1 MNFITKFKSLLTKT
15 LSVSNNATIP
25 EVIGD
30 TTFINDVEVL
40 GGNFSAPNISFN
52 DSVSY
57 LQPSNDVRNWYIKGA
72 SPTLGDTTPT
82 GVFFSPDG
90 LTVFIVGNTLDTVLA
105 YPLSIAWDAST
116 ISAVASATL
125 PVATQDGSP
134 QDLHFSPDGLYLFVI
149 GTTSDRIHRYSLT
162 VPWNLATATYN
173 GIGNSL
179 SVIAEDSNPLG
190 LTMSNDGLNVYVVGA
205 TNDIIY
211 QYQLTSAWDLTSA
224 SLFAQFSVVAQ
235 ETGPAACCFNDA
247 GTRLYVLGT
256 TGDDITE
263 YRLTV
268 PYNIST
274 ASFFSESF
282 TFTGETAPN
291 GLFIHEASGNAY
303 VIGSTLDRVQWLGI
317 NKQLKYFGNSF
328 VIDSQLY
335 VGDRAEFRDQ
345 VYINS
350 SLTALGQTNVG
361 GCVLNAGGI
370 TAGAGGTIGAS
381 TNTVSVNL
389 ATGAMTTNVVKTVNI
404 GTSGRFTST
413 ANLFFGSLE
422 AAGSSLFQQDV
433 LFQKS
438 VISNNAITVKNLV
451 DPFVASNTATGSVV
465 VSDTFTEAS
474 DLLLQSH
481 TPDIGTGWSRIQVNS
496 ATASFTINAATD
508 QLKPTVNADNAGVI
522 YVENTTLLHPDY
534 EVSMD
539 LAVQDSGD
547 DVIWLIARYQDVNN
561 FYGVKW
567 STTAANCGL
576 YKRVGGVFTL
586 LGAIPNII
594 PDVTSSNL
602 VLRVIGDYITVLNG
616 GVVKLGVTDSSITA
630 AGKAGL
636 AGGNI
641 GALATDDFDATWRLD
656 NFKVQYYQ
664 YATSVFEN
672 GDVSIENGGLIL
684 KSPNGTSYKLT
695 VNNDG
700 SLQTTAI

>member
-1 MNFITKFKSLLTKT
+1 
-15 LSVSNNATIP
+15 
-25 EVIGD
+25 
-30 TTFINDVEVL
+30 
-40 GGNFSAPNISFN
+40 
-52 DSVSY
+52 
-57 LQPSNDVRNWYIKGA
+57 
-72 SPTLGDTTPT
+72 
-82 GVFFSPDG
+82 
-90 LTVFIVGNTLDTVLA
+90 
-105 YPLSIAWDAST
+105 
-116 ISAVASATL
+116 
-125 PVATQDGSP
+125 
-134 QDLHFSPDGLYLFVI
+134 
-149 GTTSDRIHRYSLT
+149 
-162 VPWNLATATYN
+162 
-173 GIGNSL
+173 
-179 SVIAEDSNPLG
+179 
-190 LTMSNDGLNVYVVGA
+190 
-205 TNDIIY
+205 
-211 QYQLTSAWDLTSA
+211 
-224 SLFAQFSVVAQ
+224 
-235 ETGPAACCFNDA
+235 
-247 GTRLYVLGT
+247 
-256 TGDDITE
+256 
-263 YRLTV
+263 
-268 PYNIST
+268 
-274 ASFFSESF
+274 
-282 TFTGETAPN
+282 
-291 GLFIHEASGNAY
+291 

-317 NKQLKYFGNSF
+317 DKQLKYFGNSF
-328 VIDSQLY
+328 VMDSQLY
-335 VGDRAEFRDQ
+335 VDDRAEFRDQ

-389 ATGAMTTNVVKTVNI
+389 ATGIMTTNVVKTVNI

-539 LAVQDSGD
+539 LAVQDSAD

-641 GALATDDFDATWRLD
+641 GAVATDDFDAAWRLD
-656 NFKVQYYQ
+656 NFKVQYYR